1 MPATC
6 QMSGARLQLEV
17 PPRPRTCPSR
27 ARRLQVAGSPIYDI
41 ACHGESVRYNRGTQL
56 HPYTCKMS
64 EHPPDRR
71 PGRFLG
77 HATARHRIGQ
87 PVLLFAKVQKS
98 KLVKNNFIVYFS
110 SICLYFISGC
120 AGDTGLYAP
129 KMSEH
134 LPDLRPSRFFGRTC
148 ARHRIGQPVLL
159 FAKVQQKNR

>member
-1 MPATC
+1 MFSWVYAYGENIYLKKLSFGASHRYSTRYRKRYFTIPAC
-6 QMSGARLQLEV
+6 V
-17 PPRPRTCPSR
+17 
-27 ARRLQVAGSPIYDI
+27 Y
-41 ACHGESVRYNRGTQL
+41 HGESARYNRGTQL

-77 HATARHRIGQ
+77 QATARHRIGQ